1 MTQKDFDDCKEVIL
15 KKLTYLKGE
24 ATKAKISTPKLTAL
38 EKQVTDA
45 INEFRINHNQKIHE
59 DKKLK

>member
-1 MTQKDFDDCKEVIL
+1 MTKQELDDCKKVIL
-15 KKLTYLKGE
+15 DKLTYLKNE

-45 INEFRINHNQKIHE
+45 IEEFRTKNNSNLDSQK
-59 DKKLK
+59 L